1 MISEDQK
8 LWEKLVEHANAQ
20 KDGHLTVMKFTSNW
34 RVGWYQPSEREGI
47 QDLPEGKTFAE
58 AARAALQAE
67 GISTSN

>member
-34 RVGWYQPSEREGI
+34 RVGWYQPGEREGI

-58 AARAALQAE
+58 AARVALQAE
-67 GISTSN
+67 GIFVSN